1 MDAFVLHGP
10 EDLRREPRLEPRPA
24 PGEVLLEVRRVGIC
38 GSDIHY
44 YEDFH
49 IGDFVPRSPLV
60 LGHEFSGIIVETS
73 EGTSDFAVGDRV
85 TAEPSIECRRCPHC
99 RSGRYNLCTSL
110 RFIGT
115 AATVPHIDGAFA
127 QRIAVPADHCCR
139 LDDSLDF
146 GMGALVEPLAVGAHA
161 VQRAAPVAGCRIL
174 ITGGGT
180 IGQMVLAMARS
191 SGAVDITMADPAPFP
206 REFALA
212 HGAAHALDPSS
223 PDTIDSITA
232 DGGYHIVFEASGA
245 PAAAAFA
252 YHAAAR
258 GGRIV
263 QIGTLPRTVQ
273 LPANLI
279 MSKELTVYGSLRYA
293 HVYPQ
298 VLETIRSG
306 RIDLS
311 DMISAVYPFHRM
323 PEAMK
328 RARARDGIIKVQVEH
343 GA

>member
-1 MDAFVLHGP
+1 MYCT
-10 EDLRREPRLEPRPA
+10 A
-24 PGEVLLEVRRVGIC
+24 PKICVGN
-38 GSDIHY
+38 
-44 YEDFH
+44 
-49 IGDFVPRSPLV
+49 RSP
-60 LGHEFSGIIVETS
+60 
-73 EGTSDFAVGDRV
+73 
-85 TAEPSIECRRCPHC
+85 EPSIECRRCSRC
-99 RSGRYNLCTSL
+99 RSGRCSLCTSL

-115 AATVPHIDGAFA
+115 AAGVPHIDGAFA

-161 VQRAAPVAGCRIL
+161 VQRAA
-174 ITGGGT
+174 
-180 IGQMVLAMARS
+180 
-191 SGAVDITMADPAPFP
+191 
-206 REFALA
+206 
-212 HGAAHALDPSS
+212 
-223 PDTIDSITA
+223 
-232 DGGYHIVFEASGA
+232 
-245 PAAAAFA
+245 AFA

-279 MSKELTVYGSLRYA
+279 MSKELTVYGSLRCA

-311 DMISAVYPFHRM
+311 DMISAVYPFHCM